1 MPARKVIKKTETTE
15 TAEPKTIVR
24 KITTRTSIY
33 SPEII
38 TKQLSELKLKT
49 SQYLGEIT
57 DELLTRSEILRRLE
71 EDIEIKKQALAQIE
85 EVKLA
90 GKSLADLLKQIQQ
103 TRQDWERE
111 QEEHNYQ
118 AKTALKRN
126 AEEFAQLQNHQAQQL
141 KEREVTVKEAEAE
154 LEQLRQKVLDLEKKL
169 AEILEKQKNSQQNYE
184 TEKRVSELKTAG
196 LEQTIKKLETEVQY
210 WRDQAEKAT
219 SQVKELAVEALKN
232 KTPSVDS
239 N

>member
-24 KITTRTSIY
+24 KITTRASIY

-141 KEREVTVKEAEAE
+141 K
-154 LEQLRQKVLDLEKKL
+154 
-169 AEILEKQKNSQQNYE
+169 
-184 TEKRVSELKTAG
+184 
-196 LEQTIKKLETEVQY
+196 
-210 WRDQAEKAT
+210 
-219 SQVKELAVEALKN
+219 
-232 KTPSVDS
+232 
-239 N
+239 

>member
-24 KITTRTSIY
+24 KITTRASIY

-126 AEEFAQLQNHQAQQL
+126 AEEFAQLQNHKAQQL

>member
-24 KITTRTSIY
+24 KITTRASIY

>member
-1 MPARKVIKKTETTE
+1 M
-15 TAEPKTIVR
+15 
-24 KITTRTSIY
+24 
-33 SPEII
+33 
-38 TKQLSELKLKT
+38 
-49 SQYLGEIT
+49 
-57 DELLTRSEILRRLE
+57 
-71 EDIEIKKQALAQIE
+71 
-85 EVKLA
+85 
-90 GKSLADLLKQIQQ
+90 
-103 TRQDWERE
+103 
-111 QEEHNYQ
+111 
-118 AKTALKRN
+118 
-126 AEEFAQLQNHQAQQL
+126 
-141 KEREVTVKEAEAE
+141 KEAEAE

>member
-24 KITTRTSIY
+24 KITTRASIY

-85 EVKLA
+85 
-90 GKSLADLLKQIQQ
+90 
-103 TRQDWERE
+103 
-111 QEEHNYQ
+111 
-118 AKTALKRN
+118 
-126 AEEFAQLQNHQAQQL
+126 
-141 KEREVTVKEAEAE
+141 
-154 LEQLRQKVLDLEKKL
+154 
-169 AEILEKQKNSQQNYE
+169 
-184 TEKRVSELKTAG
+184 
-196 LEQTIKKLETEVQY
+196 
-210 WRDQAEKAT
+210 
-219 SQVKELAVEALKN
+219 
-232 KTPSVDS
+232 
-239 N
+239 